1 MMDRR
6 AREANGKEEE
16 MTKAEPGREK
26 EEEEDGHVLGTDRF
40 SQEGLLERDEVSK
53 EGESTWTSQYNRK
66 RPLAL
71 ML

>member
-1 MMDRR
+1 MDRR

-16 MTKAEPGREK
+16 MTKPVPGREK
-26 EEEEDGHVLGTDRF
+26 EEEEDGHVLGTERF

-53 EGESTWTSQYNRK
+53 EGESTWTSHHDRK

-71 ML
+71 MF